1 MSAATT
7 NAPRRVFTS
16 ASLFLGVASPIWG
29 AMYAIFGEP
38 WSGAIPSVYAAI
50 TLASFVALHRWGGWH
65 WFRVSQLVLIFVLP
79 VALMLSLGGF
89 IPGSA
94 VVLWA
99 VLAPLGSLWGGRS
112 REAIGWISA
121 FVLAVVISG
130 VLDRYLRDSNDLP
143 DALIT
148 TMFVMN
154 IVFVCGAIL
163 LLLDFYV
170 RQKDHVLAVMR
181 RNRDLEEAYLAQEIT
196 LRQSDKL
203 ATLGKLSAGMAHE
216 LNNPA
221 SAAQQAT
228 RQLSEL
234 LLNDKEIQG
243 ALAQLDLNH
252 SETEILDNYS
262 DGFRAAVSRP
272 TFDPLERS
280 DNESAIQDFLEEI
293 GVDEAW
299 ELSPSLVSLG
309 LDVND
314 LRGIANGVRADRFAG
329 IVRAL
334 DGHYKRESLLGGLD
348 ESTGRIIELVRA
360 LKSYTYLD
368 QAPRQFVDIHDGID
382 STLMMLQ
389 NRLKTGIRVDRSYAD
404 DLPQIE
410 AYGGELNQ
418 VWTNIL
424 DNAIHALNGEGAIE
438 VTTSLQDD
446 AIVVEIHDDGPGIP
460 AEVAGKI
467 FDPFVTTKAPGE
479 GTGLGLNISHNIV
492 TQKHGGEIA
501 VSSSPGNTTFTVSLP
516 LVPPD
521 RDAPDAAPAEHERA
535 DHDLGRSD

>member
-1 MSAATT
+1 M
-7 NAPRRVFTS
+7 
-16 ASLFLGVASPIWG
+16 
-29 AMYAIFGEP
+29 
-38 WSGAIPSVYAAI
+38 
-50 TLASFVALHRWGGWH
+50 
-65 WFRVSQLVLIFVLP
+65 
-79 VALMLSLGGF
+79 
-89 IPGSA
+89 
-94 VVLWA
+94 
-99 VLAPLGSLWGGRS
+99 
-112 REAIGWISA
+112 
-121 FVLAVVISG
+121 ISG

-170 RQKDHVLAVMR
+170 RQKDHVLAVIR
-181 RNRDLEEAYLAQEIT
+181 RNSDLEDAYLAQEIT

-280 DNESAIQDFLEEI
+280 DNESAIQDFLEKI

-329 IVRAL
+329 IIRAL
-334 DGHYKRESLLGGLD
+334 DGRYKRESLLGGLD

-424 DNAIHALNGEGAIE
+424 DNAIHALNGEGAIG

-492 TQKHGGEIA
+492 TQKHGGETA
-501 VSSSPGNTTFTVSLP
+501 VSSSPATPP
-516 LVPPD
+516 L
-521 RDAPDAAPAEHERA
+521 
-535 DHDLGRSD
+535 RSACR

>member
-1 MSAATT
+1 M
-7 NAPRRVFTS
+7 
-16 ASLFLGVASPIWG
+16 
-29 AMYAIFGEP
+29 
-38 WSGAIPSVYAAI
+38 
-50 TLASFVALHRWGGWH
+50 
-65 WFRVSQLVLIFVLP
+65 
-79 VALMLSLGGF
+79 
-89 IPGSA
+89 
-94 VVLWA
+94 
-99 VLAPLGSLWGGRS
+99 
-112 REAIGWISA
+112 
-121 FVLAVVISG
+121 ISG

-170 RQKDHVLAVMR
+170 RQKDHVLAVIR
-181 RNRDLEEAYLAQEIT
+181 RNRELEEAYLAQEIT

-280 DNESAIQDFLEEI
+280 DNESAIQDFLEKI

-329 IVRAL
+329 IIRAL

-467 FDPFVTTKAPGE
+467 FDPFVTTKAPGRRH
-479 GTGLGLNISHNIV
+479 GSR
-492 TQKHGGEIA
+492 TQYLA
-501 VSSSPGNTTFTVSLP
+501 
-516 LVPPD
+516 
-521 RDAPDAAPAEHERA
+521 
-535 DHDLGRSD
+535 